1 MTRETSDAMRA
12 LMRRVV
18 EDGTGK
24 KAAAD
29 GYLVG
34 GKTGTAEK
42 AVMGGYKKNAL
53 ITTFVGVF
61 PMDAP
66 RYAVLVMLD
75 EPHGTEATHGFAGA
89 GWNAAPVVGRIVSQI
104 APMLGVMPLLPSGE
118 KEEETERL
126 LVRAAGEGRQFASF

>member
-1 MTRETSDAMRA
+1 MR
-12 LMRRVV
+12 MVV
-18 EDGTGK
+18 EEGTGR
-24 KAAAD
+24 KAEAE

-42 AVMGGYKKNAL
+42 AVAGGYKKNAL
-53 ITTFVGVF
+53 ITTFVGAF

-75 EPHGTEATHGFAGA
+75 EPHGTKATHGYAGA

-104 APMLGVMPLLPSGE
+104 APMLGVMAILPADE
-118 KEEETERL
+118 DEEETERL
-126 LVRAAGEGRQFASF
+126 LVRADGEGRQFASFCTDRGRPRGA